1 MDNLILRI
9 LESPYGDITKG
20 SVLSQEELDTNFIRL
35 KGALI
40 YTAETL
46 DGVVTLKTYDGNDIT
61 FQGGGGSGS
70 SVTYTNSTP
79 TTTTLGGI
87 ASGSTFS
94 AQTMTEMWNALLYPY
109 QTPAFTSFNRTNLSS
124 PYDLGEAI
132 PIGSQTF
139 SWATSNSSNVSANT
153 ITIQQLY
160 PSTSTLLSGG
170 ANDGSE
176 VINLTVDISSTT
188 PTTISMYRITAT
200 NSQGSTFTS
209 TISNSWRHRWYYG
222 KSVNTS
228 VTNSEITGF
237 TNALVTSVT
246 NNYITFGATG
256 SPQYG
261 YLVIP
266 QGLGQPSD
274 LRNSTSG
281 CFGSNIPYSL
291 LGTTSFANAY
301 GVSTTYNV
309 YRTTNAFAGSLNT
322 WLCI

>member
-9 LESPYGDITKG
+9 LESPYGDVTKG
-20 SVLSQEELDTNFIRL
+20 SVLSQQELDTNFIRL
-35 KGALI
+35 KGGVI
-40 YTAETL
+40 YSAGTG
-46 DGVVTLKTYDGNDIT
+46 DGIVTLKTYDGNDIT
-61 FQGGGGSGS
+61 FEATGGDVS
-70 SVTYTNSTP
+70 YTNENP
-79 TTTTLGGI
+79 TTATIGGI
-87 ASGSTFS
+87 AAGSTFS
-94 AQTMTEMWNALLYPY
+94 AQTMTQMWNALLYPY
-109 QTPAFTSFNRTNLSS
+109 QTPAFTSFSRTNLNS

-132 PIGSQTF
+132 LIGSQTF
-139 SWATSNSSNVSANT
+139 SWGTSNSSNVSANT

-200 NSQGSTFTS
+200 NSQGSTFNT
-209 TISNSWRHRWYYG
+209 TISASWRYRWYYG
-222 KSVNTS
+222 KSVGTS
-228 VTNSEITGF
+228 VTNSQITGF
-237 TNALVTSVT
+237 TSALVSSVT
-246 NNYITFGATG
+246 NAYITFGATG
-256 SPQYG
+256 SPEYG

-301 GVSTTYNV
+301 GVSTTYNI
-309 YRTTNAFAGSLNT
+309 YRTINAFAGLLDT
-322 WLCI
+322 WLCT